1 MTRFKLASPKKGIRT
16 RIKIAEY
23 IDTLHKIRNAAL
35 DSLDNRAFGELDNF
49 KSGEEI
55 SYEDWRKIYLKHE
68 WVEAPEYQCFYNPK
82 NETQL
87 GDVKIRNQLI
97 KGERAYEYKNYK
109 QEMLYVYSYEV
120 WNKYLTSWKLKYS
133 LIEATP
139 IDLSILTSLSKI
151 TIEEALFVTLGISPS
166 VLLESGFHNWDL
178 FKLAP
183 PSNKEITFKDYK
195 GKNFK
200 TSTGINNVVED
211 KLIDTTEWKILIRE
225 FNSKQ
230 INTKDFI
237 NWAIKNEYIEEDK
250 SLYRNV
256 ENSPF
261 TEEFAKSLYDELTF
275 AGFINR
281 SFNELW
287 KWHARLNLLHYLT
300 NELQRVGLIKAK
312 DRFKNIQAYIE
323 YNSPTP
329 LHKQTQPEAYNDK
342 TGKKCTSPD
351 DYKVDKV
358 IANLLKKNRHL

>member
-35 DSLDNRAFGELDNF
+35 DSLHNRAFGELDNF
-49 KSGEEI
+49 KDEGQI
-55 SYEDWRKIYLKHE
+55 SYEDWRNIYLKHE

-166 VLLESGFHNWDL
+166 VLLESGFHDWDL
-178 FKLAP
+178 FELKP
-183 PSNKEITFKDYK
+183 PQEKEIDFKDYK
-195 GKNFK
+195 GRDCKI
-200 TSTGINNVVED
+200 SSGINNLIED
-211 KLIDTTEWKILIRE
+211 KLTHTSEYKILIRE
-225 FNSKQ
+225 FGGKQ

-237 NWAIKNEYIEEDK
+237 DWALRSEHIQDNI
-250 SLYRNV
+250 NV
-256 ENSPF
+256 EEPY
-261 TEEFAKSLYDELTF
+261 TEEVDLFAKDKETQILNSRLRIYKETLPNYLERSEPLSIRKLTI
-275 AGFINR
+275 A
-281 SFNELW
+281 
-287 KWHARLNLLHYLT
+287 T
-300 NELQRVGLIKAK
+300 NGLKT
-312 DRFKNIQAYIE
+312 YE
-323 YNSPTP
+323 YYNSIKDFIGGTSAE
-329 LHKQTQPEAYNDK
+329 LARKEIGRLVKSSWWKKQPKEVREK
-342 TGKKCTSPD
+342 IKK
-351 DYKVDKV
+351 K
-358 IANLLKKNRHL
+358 